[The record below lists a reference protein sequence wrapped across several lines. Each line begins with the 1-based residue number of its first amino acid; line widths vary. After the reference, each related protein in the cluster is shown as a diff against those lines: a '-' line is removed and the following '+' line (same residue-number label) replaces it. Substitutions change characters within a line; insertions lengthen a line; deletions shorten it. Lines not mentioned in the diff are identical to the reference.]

1 MNLEKIVENCN
12 YIKNTGSRASNCMKI
27 GQNTWNSNK
36 ILSCKLEPI
45 IL

>member
-1 MNLEKIVENCN
+1 MDLEKIGENFN
-12 YIKNTGSRASNCMKI
+12 FLKNTSSRAPNCMKI

-36 ILSCKLEPI
+36 ILSCKLKPI

>member
-1 MNLEKIVENCN
+1 MDLEKIGGN
-12 YIKNTGSRASNCMKI
+12 YNFMKNTGSRASNCMKI

-36 ILSCKLEPI
+36 ILSCKLKLI